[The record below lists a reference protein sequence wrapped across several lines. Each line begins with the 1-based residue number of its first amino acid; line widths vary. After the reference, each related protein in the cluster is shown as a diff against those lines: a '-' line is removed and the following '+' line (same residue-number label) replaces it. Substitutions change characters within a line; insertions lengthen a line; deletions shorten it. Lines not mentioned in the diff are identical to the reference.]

1 MGKTGTVLLGMVLL
15 AACIGASKPELSK
28 QQVYRISDG
37 SHASLSELAP
47 QLKQNRIVIVG
58 EHHSNAEHHRAQV
71 RVVEAL
77 VAAGARVAI
86 GLEMFRSDS
95 QQDLDR
101 WVSGDLQAVDFEKI
115 YYDNWTFPWEKYR
128 VIFDYARE
136 QQVPLVGLNV
146 SREITAQV
154 ARKGFKS
161 LSDEQRGKLADVTCL
176 VDKDY
181 EEYIRNAFGAHAH
194 GKMNF
199 TYFCEAQLVWDSIMA
214 VNAID
219 YLKDHPDTIM
229 VLLTGVGHARKGAIP
244 RQISS
249 RSTLPHLVFLPEV
262 AGSITLETLTADDA
276 DYLLKFGNH

>member
-1 MGKTGTVLLGMVLL
+1 MKKTVSALLGVILL
-15 AACIGASKPELSK
+15 AGCIGASKPAPPD
-28 QQVYRISDG
+28 QQVYRVSDG
-37 SHASLSELAP
+37 SQASLAELTP
-47 QLKQNRIVIVG
+47 VLKQNRIVIVG

-71 RVVEAL
+71 RVVETL
-77 VAAGARVAI
+77 VTAGARVAI

-95 QQDLDR
+95 QKDLDR

-115 YYDNWTFPWEKYR
+115 YYDNWTFPYEKYR
-128 VIFDYARE
+128 VIFDYARK

-176 VDKDY
+176 VDEDY
-181 EEYIRNAFGAHAH
+181 ENYIRKAFGAHAH
-194 GKMNF
+194 GKLNF

-219 YLKDHPDTIM
+219 YLKAHPDTIM
-229 VLLTGVGHARKGAIP
+229 VLLTGVGHAQKGAIP

-249 RSTLPHLVFLPEV
+249 RSSLPHLVFLPEV
-262 AGSITLETLTADDA
+262 SGSISMDAITVDEADF
-276 DYLLKFGNH
+276 LLKLDNG